1 MSTTRPES
9 LEQWAHYI
17 AGLCGDDLRSKAR
30 AINKIDFVEELLD
43 EGYSPDE
50 VETLFILLAQ
60 HLARTDQM
68 LPDAGLYSYRRMA
81 KQTPPVVITLPE
93 PYAGAEV
100 GDDVDGLVDGDAPAE

>member
-1 MSTTRPES
+1 MSTTQPES
-9 LEQWAHYI
+9 LEQWAQYI
-17 AGLCGDDLRSKAR
+17 AGLEGDDLRSKAR
-30 AINKIDFVEELLD
+30 AINRIDFVEALLD

-81 KQTPPVVITLPE
+81 TQTPPVAIELPQA
-93 PYAGAEV
+93 YRAEATP
-100 GDDVDGLVDGDAPAE
+100 DDDD